1 MVLRSAPWP
10 PAMSAP
16 YSTGAPLVHMS
27 ALPAGSGGGGS
38 TRSSLHGWD
47 FWRSIN
53 SPRFVTAPMVD
64 QSELAFRS
72 LTRKL
77 GAELCYTPMLHAR
90 LFSEIPSYREV
101 HFDALAGEG
110 PLFGQL
116 AGHDPNVVVHSAK
129 LIESKVSA
137 VDLNFGCP
145 QAKICLSLPR
155 CRTPHFCHI
164 CPRFN
169 LIESKVSAVDL
180 NFGCPQAKFVCLFPN
195 VAPPLLPYMSTI

>member
-116 AGHDPNVVVHSAK
+116 AGHDPNVVVHSA
-129 LIESKVSA
+129 
-137 VDLNFGCP
+137 
-145 QAKICLSLPR
+145 Q
-155 CRTPHFCHI
+155 
-164 CPRFN
+164 

-180 NFGCPQAKFVCLFPN
+180 NFGCPQAKFVCLFLD
-195 VAPPLLPYMSTI
+195 VAPPTFAIYVHDLI